1 MVWIKIANLRHF
13 EFRDHGEYSSYQVVC
28 TKKVSMPVRFKFIKF
43 KLDLEHLIKWRKHC
57 HDSDQLIILVLPRRE
72 EFMTISHWQTLS
84 RIAVSA
90 SKDFATKF
98 GSSSFCSTKGELK
111 SIFIQPTSSWSFHLI
126 GEK

>member
-13 EFRDHGEYSSYQVVC
+13 GFRDHGEYSSYQLVC

-57 HDSDQLIILVLPRRE
+57 HDLLINLVLPRRE
-72 EFMTISHWQTLS
+72 EFV
-84 RIAVSA
+84 AVSA

-98 GSSSFCSTKGELK
+98 GSSSYFSTC
-111 SIFIQPTSSWSFHLI
+111 
-126 GEK
+126 